1 MLLEWVMLLFLGQG
15 LETPRDGSS
24 GDGTTDARSAQQW
37 RHPRRLS
44 RPRTNAID
52 FCCEAHRLDFGTGRV
67 NTDTSIYW
75 CYSRERGHLPKTRG
89 GRAPLRFEGHADAV
103 GEEGLGGW
111 GWGHWRDWEHWEKKG
126 KRWEKAI
133 LFPGR
138 NRGCRSPSECRPV
151 AFLFLFIKR
160 YGRSKFRGFVGF
172 FFVGRWSFPAP
183 SPPTSSSITPKGR
196 PRYRNITPTPFAD
209 SSRSFP
215 PGDLGRG
222 ESRRKLAGEPPLPRC
237 SARAAAKS
245 SSRARAALISGPVSL
260 LPRRKAALGNPCR
273 GFIGVGARRRGWG
286 GGCE

>member
-1 MLLEWVMLLFLGQG
+1 MLLFLGQG

-138 NRGCRSPSECRPV
+138 NRGRRSPSECRPV

-172 FFVGRWSFPAP
+172 FLLAGGAFQPLPLPPPPASP
-183 SPPTSSSITPKGR
+183 QRDVPGTETSPPPLSPIPLARSR
-196 PRYRNITPTPFAD
+196 PAIW
-209 SSRSFP
+209 
-215 PGDLGRG
+215 G
-222 ESRRKLAGEPPLPRC
+222 EG
-237 SARAAAKS
+237 
-245 SSRARAALISGPVSL
+245 
-260 LPRRKAALGNPCR
+260 KAAENWPENRPYL
-273 GFIGVGARRRGWG
+273 GARRARRLKAAAGRELPSFRGRFPSSPAEKQRWETRAG
-286 GGCE
+286 GL